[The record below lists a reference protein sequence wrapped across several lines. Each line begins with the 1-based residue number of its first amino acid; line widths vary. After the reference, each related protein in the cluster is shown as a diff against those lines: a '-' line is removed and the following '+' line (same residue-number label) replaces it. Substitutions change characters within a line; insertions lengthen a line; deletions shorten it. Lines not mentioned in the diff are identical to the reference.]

1 MSPRRGPR
9 AAKSAPGAPQRG
21 PRSRQKRPRSAQSL
35 VKYVL
40 LPPEASKDT
49 YFTCPGA
56 LANGLAKSTVY
67 TVFPRAEPSKNTGLA
82 VFLGSKM
89 QPTQRK

>member
-9 AAKSAPGAPQRG
+9 
-21 PRSRQKRPRSAQSL
+21 SRHKHPNSPQSL
-35 VKYVL
+35 VKFVR
-40 LPPEASKDT
+40 LPPAAKKDM
-49 YFTCPGA
+49 YFMCPGA